1 MTLITHIHAE
11 NKERCVHAYCKAY
24 FAKEC
29 LCVLNFEEII
39 HNSYLRASNFSTNLW
54 SENLKLEALPTILSF
69 LTKDWIEKL
78 EARM

>member
-1 MTLITHIHAE
+1 MYSL
-11 NKERCVHAYCKAY
+11 
-24 FAKEC
+24 
-29 LCVLNFEEII
+29 
-39 HNSYLRASNFSTNLW
+39 NSYLRASNFSTNLW

>member
-1 MTLITHIHAE
+1 MGNQLTA
-11 NKERCVHAYCKAY
+11 
-24 FAKEC
+24 
-29 LCVLNFEEII
+29 

-69 LTKDWIEKL
+69 PTKDWIEKL

>member
-1 MTLITHIHAE
+1 MGNLLTA
-11 NKERCVHAYCKAY
+11 
-24 FAKEC
+24 
-29 LCVLNFEEII
+29 